1 MQIDSPGSG
10 EKGKAMTDYMRN
22 AKYKIA
28 THNRW
33 GYSTGTVYGN
43 SKRKLTAYVQ
53 EHYMPWLTKRA
64 ITSYIQFNEY
74 QSDAVKPAVMQP
86 FPVRR

>member
-1 MQIDSPGSG
+1 
-10 EKGKAMTDYMRN
+10 MRN

-53 EHYMPWLTKRA
+53 DHYMPWLTKRA
-64 ITSYIQFNEY
+64 ITSYIQFNKS
-74 QSDAVKPAVMQP
+74 QSDGQ
-86 FPVRR
+86 